1 MHTINNEAIGVKLV
15 TIMFYEYSRC
25 GKVSEYVMPEYSNSM
40 LLRILNQLIS
50 IRIISS
56 TSALGLPLQ
65 QPPLKNNLS
74 HNHPAGCSSSGN

>member
-25 GKVSEYVMPEYSNSM
+25 GKVSEEYVMPEYSNSM

-65 QPPLKNNLS
+65 
-74 HNHPAGCSSSGN
+74 H